1 MNILVTGATGFV
13 GKRLV
18 QRLTELG
25 HEVQGTYEKEGP
37 KEYKPLELTD
47 EASIKRAVD
56 GSWQWVIHL
65 AAVSGTKEAKA
76 DPAKAWNVNVVGTKW
91 LITAL
96 GKLRTRPSV
105 LLVSSSDVYGEGNRR
120 RSVET
125 DRLAPRSLYASTKAA
140 GELAATCAAR
150 ETSTNLIIARPWP
163 HTGPG
168 QQDDRL
174 LTRWID
180 ELSAKD
186 PRPMGDPKTVR
197 DYMHVDDVVN
207 AYCALVETSPRGGI
221 YNVASGKGETFGDL
235 FAKVCEIMGVKSA
248 LIPYGDGG
256 QAEAAMYS
264 VGNPAKIQ
272 EDTGWKPQ
280 KSAYDAAEDLIKNR
294 KHAETH

>member
-13 GKRLV
+13 GQRLV
-18 QRLTELG
+18 KRLTELG
-25 HEVQGTYEKEGP
+25 HEVHGTYEKEGP
-37 KEYKPLELTD
+37 KDYRLLELAD
-47 EASIKRAVD
+47 ESSIKKAVD

-65 AAVSGTKEAKA
+65 AAVSGTKEANA
-76 DPAKAWNVNVVGTKW
+76 NPEKAWSVNVVGTRS

-105 LLVSSSDVYGEGNRR
+105 LLVSSSDVYGEGGGR

-125 DRLAPRSLYASTKAA
+125 DRLAPRSLYAATKAA

-168 QQDDRL
+168 QQGDRL
-174 LTRWID
+174 LTRWMD
-180 ELSAKD
+180 ELRAKD
-186 PRPMGDPKTVR
+186 PRPRGDPRTVR

-207 AYCALVETSPRGGI
+207 AYCALVGTSPRGGI
-221 YNVASGKGETFGDL
+221 YNIASGKGENFGDL
-235 FAKVCEIMGVKSA
+235 FAMVCEIMGVQSA
-248 LIPYGDGG
+248 LIPYEAPSD
-256 QAEAAMYS
+256 AAMYS
-264 VGNPAKIQ
+264 VGDPSKIQ
-272 EDTGWKPQ
+272 ADTGWKPT
-280 KSAYDAAEDLIKNR
+280 KSAFVAIEALIKSR